1 MFVCVDIYATPRSN
15 LRVSFL
21 CVVLGLPLSSV
32 VIHLFLL
39 MRYVRFEDESLC
51 GEGDDVIRCH
61 FRATVVLLLCVRSRG
76 RGASFCRTVFGLGLE
91 AEVGTETD

>member
-1 MFVCVDIYATPRSN
+1 MMLYA
-15 LRVSFL
+15 
-21 CVVLGLPLSSV
+21 
-32 VIHLFLL
+32 VIF
-39 MRYVRFEDESLC
+39 
-51 GEGDDVIRCH
+51 DDVIRCH